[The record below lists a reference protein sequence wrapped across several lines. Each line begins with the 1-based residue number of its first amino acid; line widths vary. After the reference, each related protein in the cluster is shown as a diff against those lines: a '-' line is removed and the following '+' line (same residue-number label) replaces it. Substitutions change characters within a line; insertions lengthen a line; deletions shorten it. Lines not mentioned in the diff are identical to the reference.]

1 MADYENVTY
10 TYYTETLGRAVVPNE
25 QEFNALKLPNI
36 QTMKHY
42 EEIGVVEELESNGIR
57 SAVCMMIE
65 AEYSNNQLKQG
76 KSSSSIASES
86 LGGHSVSYGSSA
98 LNKQVELDAQSLD
111 AQKIGAIKLFCRLNI
126 GV

>member
-1 MADYENVTY
+1 MADYTQVTY
-10 TYYTETLGRAVVPNE
+10 SYYTETLGRAVVPNE

-42 EEIGVVEELESNGIR
+42 EEIGVVEELESNGII

-76 KSSSSIASES
+76 ESSSSIASES

>member
-1 MADYENVTY
+1 MADYTQVTY

-25 QEFNALKLPNI
+25 QEFNALKLPNV

-42 EEIGVVEELESNGIR
+42 EEIGVVEELESNGII

>member
-1 MADYENVTY
+1 MADYTQVTY
-10 TYYTETLGRAVVPNE
+10 TYYTQTLGRAVVPDENS
-25 QEFNALKLPNI
+25 FNALKLPNV

-42 EEIGVVEELESNGIR
+42 EDLGVIEETENNGII

-65 AEYSNNQLKQG
+65 ADYTNNQLKEG
-76 KSSSSIASES
+76 ASPSSIASES

-98 LNKQVELDAQSLD
+98 LNKQIELDAQSLD
-111 AQKIGAIKLFCRLNI
+111 TQKIRAIKLFCQLNI

>member
-1 MADYENVTY
+1 MADYTQVTY

-25 QEFNALKLPNI
+25 QEFNALKLPNV

-42 EEIGVVEELESNGIR
+42 EEIGVVEELENNGII

-76 KSSSSIASES
+76 ESPSSIASES

>member
-1 MADYENVTY
+1 MADYTQVTY

-42 EEIGVVEELESNGIR
+42 EEIGVVEELESNGII

>member
-1 MADYENVTY
+1 MADYTQVTY

-25 QEFNALKLPNI
+25 QEFNALKLPNV

-42 EEIGVVEELESNGIR
+42 EEIGVVEELESNGII

-65 AEYSNNQLKQG
+65 AEYSNNRLKQG
-76 KSSSSIASES
+76 ESPSSIASES